1 MKGRLAFSMGA
12 FIDPDILIIDETLSV
27 GDFFFG
33 QKASRRMKEIA
44 ASGRIVIL
52 VTHGLKSAVEMCT
65 RCLWIDRGQVVMDG
79 DPKTVTS
86 AYEAAVREAD
96 EAELAR
102 KFGQG
107 SEDRNIRLCGRCAE
121 RRGPS
126 FRITASGRRR

>member
-1 MKGRLAFSMGA
+1 MHTYSSGMKGRLAFSMGA

-33 QKASRRMKEIA
+33 QKASRRMTEIA

-52 VTHGLKSAVEMCT
+52 VTHGLKSAVEMCS

-86 AYEAAVREAD
+86 AYEASVRKPTKPSWQENSDKEAKT
-96 EAELAR
+96 ANSVV
-102 KFGQG
+102 GW
-107 SEDRNIRLCGRCAE
+107 CAQ
-121 RRGPS
+121 RRGPCS
-126 FRITASGRRR
+126 E